1 MACFFISLLALE
13 ARGNALTLIV
23 TVEGG
28 KATVVTN
35 AHDPYFD
42 YIFNL
47 WKPIFDYSLFI
58 I

>member
-28 KATVVTN
+28 KLAEILSIEK
-35 AHDPYFD
+35 AP
-42 YIFNL
+42 
-47 WKPIFDYSLFI
+47 K
-58 I
+58 